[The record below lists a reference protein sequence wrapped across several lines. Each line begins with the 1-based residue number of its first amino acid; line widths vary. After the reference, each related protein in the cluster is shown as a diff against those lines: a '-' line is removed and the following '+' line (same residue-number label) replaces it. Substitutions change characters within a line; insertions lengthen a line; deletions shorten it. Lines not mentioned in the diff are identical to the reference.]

1 MLYIMKIF
9 YIISLYS
16 VIMHPSSIC
25 MGQLVLNYVG
35 FELFRSIS
43 LILNVTALH
52 MFSLYVVLL

>member
-1 MLYIMKIF
+1 MKIF